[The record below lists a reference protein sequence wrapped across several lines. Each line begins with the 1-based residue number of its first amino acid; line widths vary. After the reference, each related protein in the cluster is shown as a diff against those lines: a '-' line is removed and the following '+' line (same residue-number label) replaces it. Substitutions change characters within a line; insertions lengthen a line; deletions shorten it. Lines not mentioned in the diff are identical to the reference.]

1 LENRNDNDND
11 LSLYTLIIVGMAF
24 KLLTVRNV
32 RVSYCTNIH
41 TWFFSLNMGLIV
53 CYVHNFNYYKVQ
65 PELYLYEYL

>member
-1 LENRNDNDND
+1 
-11 LSLYTLIIVGMAF
+11 LYTLIIVGMAL

-32 RVSYCTNIH
+32 RVSYCTNLH

-53 CYVHNFNYYKVQ
+53 CYVHNYYKIQ